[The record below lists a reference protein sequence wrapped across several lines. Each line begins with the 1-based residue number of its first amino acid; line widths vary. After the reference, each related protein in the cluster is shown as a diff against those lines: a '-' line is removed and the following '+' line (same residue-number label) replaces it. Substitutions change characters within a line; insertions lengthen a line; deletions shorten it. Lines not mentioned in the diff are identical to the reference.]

1 MKKGWKIP
9 KIALVKVVKKD
20 LSIKEVM
27 ENMTLGKI
35 NKEKE
40 YMWSTLTNLL
50 MHSQSQKFGI
60 KAYCCYCILLPM
72 AKTRI

>member
-1 MKKGWKIP
+1 MKKGWKKL
-9 KIALVKVVKKD
+9 KITLVKVVKKD
-20 LSIKEVM
+20 LSIKEIM

-35 NKEKE
+35 NKE

-50 MHSQSQKFGI
+50 MHSQSQNFRI
-60 KAYCCYCILLPM
+60 KAYYCCYCILLPM